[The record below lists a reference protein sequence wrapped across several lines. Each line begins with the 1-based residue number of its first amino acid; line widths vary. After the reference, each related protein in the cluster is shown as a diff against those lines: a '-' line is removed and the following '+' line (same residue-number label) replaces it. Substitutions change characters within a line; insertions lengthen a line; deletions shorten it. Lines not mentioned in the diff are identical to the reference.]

1 MLCQEFLTE
10 SSAMMDVM
18 TTEPLSAP
26 TRAYR
31 RKQRTRAALLAAA
44 RQFLA
49 EGRPDVSIQQITDAA
64 DVGFGSFYNHFE
76 SKEALFE
83 AAVEEALET
92 YAAMRDEL
100 VAEYDDPAEVFAV
113 SFRMT
118 GRLQRQVPELVRVL
132 LNEGVG
138 ILLRDQ
144 GLAPRA
150 LKDIEAAA
158 AAGRFDVES
167 AQLALMA
174 AGGALLGLLQ
184 LLDAD
189 QEADA
194 AALTDLMTARVLR
207 AFGMSKEDAEALC
220 ARPMPPQPT
229 L

>member
-1 MLCQEFLTE
+1 
-10 SSAMMDVM
+10 M
-18 TTEPLSAP
+18 TSERVSGRAAP
-26 TRAYR
+26 TRVDR
-31 RKQRTRAALLAAA
+31 RRERTRTALIDAA

-49 EGRPDVSIQQITDAA
+49 EGRTNVSIQQITDAA

-83 AAVEEALET
+83 AAVESVLEG

-100 VAEYDDPAEVFAV
+100 VAGYDDPAEVFAV

-118 GRLQRQVPELVRVL
+118 GRLQRQLPEMVKVI
-132 LNEGVG
+132 LNEGTG

-150 LKDIEAAA
+150 LRDITAGLE
-158 AAGRFDVES
+158 AGRFDVES
-167 AQLALMA
+167 PQLALMA

-189 QEADA
+189 PDADA
-194 AALTDLMTARVLR
+194 GALTDQMTERLLR
-207 AFGMSKEDAEALC
+207 AFGMSKDEAAGLC
-220 ARPMPPQPT
+220 GRELPGRPT
-229 L
+229 V